1 MSKKIGEL
9 RPSQFITTFGPG
21 SIVDL
26 PDYSVIIGGIDKWDS
41 FDVSKSKTIEENR
54 LKKKLG
60 IQQIKAIP
68 INESKEFGTIPA
80 YRFPEYHVCPRCR
93 KIGKY
98 SGREFVEED
107 GVLYCKNPDI
117 EGEPCNKIKTHPVR
131 FIVTCKKGH
140 INDFPWGMYVHKK
153 GKYDPKSCKLYL
165 RDEGETG
172 SLKDLV
178 VYCKTCKQERSV
190 SEAFTNNKILGKCSG
205 RRPWLRDFENDCEN
219 DKELLLRGASNIY
232 FSSIE
237 SSIVIPKALQQEG
250 IEEFIKENI
259 NLSDDEL
266 LDNRPMF
273 DFMMKRNP
281 DINRLGLDKVWNIV
295 QKLRNGTDSSDDVD
309 LRTPEYHA
317 LLTEHHNYEEIDFE
331 TEPEVVPERFKDY
344 ISDLVRIKRL
354 KEVMVLKGFTRIH
367 PLPDLTARLSGE
379 TDNSSDDNQ
388 SANDQVELAPLSAT
402 PQPFLPGV
410 ETYGEGI
417 FLTINQEKL
426 QAWENDHLDYGAG
439 MAAAHTA
446 MYRERKVPV
455 NEIPPFPGLRYVL
468 LHTLSH
474 ALIRELT
481 MHSGYSSSALKERIY
496 SDPEKEMAGILI
508 YTATVDSEGS
518 LGGLVELGTKDKFES
533 ILARTLSAACY
544 CSGDPQCAEKDVDKL
559 QDVNGAAC
567 HSCLLSAETS
577 CEKSNRYLDRSLL
590 VKTVANQ
597 QREFFNIE

>member
-1 MSKKIGEL
+1 LSKKIGEL

-26 PDYSVIIGGIDKWDS
+26 PDYSIIMGGIDKWDS

-54 LKKKLG
+54 LKKKLN
-60 IQQIKAIP
+60 IQQIKSIP
-68 INESKEFGTIPA
+68 ISDSKEFGTIPA

-98 SGREFVEED
+98 SGRDFVEEE
-107 GVLYCKNPDI
+107 GVLYCKNPDVD
-117 EGEPCNKIKTHPVR
+117 GEPCDKVKTHPVR

-140 INDFPWGMYVHKK
+140 IDDFPWGKYVHKK
-153 GKYDPKSCKLYL
+153 GKYDTKSCKLYL
-165 RDEGETG
+165 LDEGETG

-178 VYCKTCKQERSV
+178 VYCKSCNQKRSV
-190 SEAFTNNKILGKCSG
+190 SEAFSNNKILGKCSG
-205 RRPWLRDFENDCEN
+205 RRPWLRDFEKDCQN

-250 IEEFIKENI
+250 IEEYIKENI
-259 NLSDDEL
+259 NLSDEKLINNREL
-266 LDNRPMF
+266 F
-273 DFMMKRNP
+273 DFFMERQP
-281 DINRLGLDKVWNIV
+281 DINRLGLDKVWDIV
-295 QKLRNGTDSSDDVD
+295 QRLKNGKESDDVD
-309 LRTPEYHA
+309 LRTPEYNA

-331 TEPEVVPERFKDY
+331 TEPEEVPERFKQY
-344 ISDLVRIKRL
+344 ISDLVRVKRL

-379 TDNSSDDNQ
+379 ANNLNDDTQ
-388 SANDQVELAPLSAT
+388 SGSDQVELAPLSAT
-402 PQPFLPGV
+402 PLPFLPGV

-417 FLTINQEKL
+417 FLTINQENL
-426 QAWENDHLDYGAG
+426 QSWEKDHKDYGAG
-439 MAAAHTA
+439 MAAAHKKLFL
-446 MYRERKVPV
+446 ERKVPE

-496 SDPEKEMAGILI
+496 SNPEKGMAGILI

-533 ILARTLSAACY
+533 ILARTLSAARY
-544 CSGDPQCAEKDVDKL
+544 CSGDPQCAEKDVNILK
-559 QDVNGAAC
+559 DVNGAAC
-567 HSCLLSAETS
+567 HSCMLSAETS

-590 VKTVANQ
+590 VRTVANQ
-597 QREFFNIE
+597 KREFFDIE